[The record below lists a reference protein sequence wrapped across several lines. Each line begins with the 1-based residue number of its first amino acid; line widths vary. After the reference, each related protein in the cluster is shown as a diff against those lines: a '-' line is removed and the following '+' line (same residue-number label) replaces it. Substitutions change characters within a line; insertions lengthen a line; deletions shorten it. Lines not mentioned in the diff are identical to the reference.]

1 MPSVGNGLAFSEW
14 LHEEMEKRQWSQAD
28 LARNSD
34 LSRAVINKLLNG
46 RTYPQPTTLD
56 AIARALKI
64 PVETTYRKAGLLP
77 PVSQTDAYTAEIA
90 YKLSLIKDPQ
100 RKSTALRLLDA
111 MIDEENRENAN
122 KTTLR

>member
-1 MPSVGNGLAFSEW
+1 MPSVGNSLDFSEW
-14 LHEEMEKRQWSQAD
+14 LHQEMEKRQWSQAD
-28 LARNSD
+28 LARYAD

-77 PVSQTDAYTAEIA
+77 KTPVSEDYAAEIIH
-90 YKLSLIKDPQ
+90 KLSLIKDAQ
-100 RKSTALRLLDA
+100 RKATALRLLDA
-111 MIDEENRENAN
+111 LIDEENRESEG
-122 KTTLR
+122 